1 MIAAAGAGR
10 LLDRRRDDE
19 LVQHR
24 LFAFGRTQDPAEA
37 LYPAMPASA
46 AAAVDVD
53 AALGVEALAAA
64 LDEAAR
70 VMPPRGG
77 GDVPAFERHPETERG
92 ATRLTCPDCG
102 GVLFEEEG
110 GGGTRFACSVGH
122 VFAPESLDI
131 EQARQLESALW
142 AAVRSL
148 EDRADL
154 LERLGRR
161 ATHRANQ
168 PAAAAHRAEAED
180 CLRRAD
186 QIRRIIAEPDVVT

>member
-1 MIAAAGAGR
+1 VILSGTRDDGTLGLAAIKAAGGATF
-10 LLDRRRDDE
+10 
-19 LVQHR
+19 V
-24 LFAFGRTQDPAEA
+24 QDPAEA

-53 AALGVEALAAA
+53 GALGVEALAVALSAA
-64 LDEAAR
+64 ASLIPAG
-70 VMPPRGG
+70 GG
-77 GDVPAFERHPETERG
+77 GDVPAFERDPETERG

-110 GGGTRFACSVGH
+110 GGVTRFACSVGH

-154 LERLGRR
+154 LERLARR
-161 ATHRANQ
+161 ATQRANE
-168 PAAAAHRAEAED
+168 PAAGARRGEAEMS
-180 CLRRAD
+180 LRRAD
-186 QIRRIIAEPDVVT
+186 QIRRIIAGPDVVG